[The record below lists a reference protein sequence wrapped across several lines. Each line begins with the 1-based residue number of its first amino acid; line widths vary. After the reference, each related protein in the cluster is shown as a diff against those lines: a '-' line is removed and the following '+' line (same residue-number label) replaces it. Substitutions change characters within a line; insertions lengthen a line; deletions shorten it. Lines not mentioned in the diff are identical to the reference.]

1 MLDTAPPA
9 SPSPLL
15 SRLNK
20 LALRHVG
27 RDWLDYIASN
37 TMTDFNRRWNTFIWT
52 YELQAIVV
60 AVKDEAE
67 GVKTFKLMPNQLWKG
82 MTPGQYITVKA
93 KIDGEDVQRSYS
105 LSPLDEDGC
114 FTITVKRVASGKLSP
129 WLHSHAKPGMVLP
142 IEQPQGRFVYRQ
154 QSKVLFLCAGAGIT
168 PCYSMLQ
175 DMMGQ
180 AMRPD
185 MAMYAQFTTSQDVI
199 YKDTLQRWRSEGL
212 QLTTALSRPTA
223 ADKADTHFSPALSA
237 DNIDALLPDFRERD
251 IYLCGPQGFMD
262 KMVQILKDKGYDLD
276 KLDTERFVS
285 HDIHTLTPSDF
296 KTAQAEIHFRH
307 LDKHIVLTEADEG
320 RTLMQ
325 IAEHHGVPIESG
337 CRQGM
342 CGTCKLTIKE
352 GQVSGNTLGN
362 AVYLCTSHPASN
374 KLVLDA

>member
-1 MLDTAPPA
+1 
-9 SPSPLL
+9 
-15 SRLNK
+15 LNK

-60 AVKDEAE
+60 AVKDEAPD
-67 GVKTFKLMPNQLWKG
+67 VKTFTLMPNQLWKG
-82 MTPGQYITVKA
+82 MAPGQYITVKA
-93 KIDGEDVQRSYS
+93 KVEGEEVQRNYS
-105 LSPLDEDGC
+105 LSPMDEDGC
-114 FTITVKRVASGKLSP
+114 FTITVKRVAGGKLSP
-129 WLHSHAKPGMVLP
+129 WLHSHVEPGMVLP

-154 QSKVLFLCAGAGIT
+154 QSKVLFICAGAGIT
-168 PCYSMLQ
+168 PCYSMLHEL
-175 DMMGQ
+175 MGRT
-180 AMRPD
+180 MRPD
-185 MAMYAQFTTSQDVI
+185 MA
-199 YKDTLQRWRSEGL
+199 
-212 QLTTALSRPTA
+212 
-223 ADKADTHFSPALSA
+223 ADQAGHFAPALTA
-237 DNIDALLPDFRERD
+237 DNIEQLLPDFRERD

-262 KMVQILKDKGYDLD
+262 KMVGILKDKGYDLD

-285 HDIHTLTPSDF
+285 HDIHALTPSDF

-307 LDKHIVLTEADEG
+307 LDKHIQLTEADQG
-320 RTLMQ
+320 RTIMQ
-325 IAEHHGVPIESG
+325 IAEAHGVPIESG

-362 AVYLCTSHPASN
+362 AVYLCSAHPASN